1 MKLPVVREG
10 RSWLRQSLCALCL
23 AVGLPALATAESLAD
38 AWRMAL
44 ETDPALAAVQSER
57 AAAQADHTAAARL
70 RWPVLDVSGS
80 YTQLQQAPILD
91 IETPAGRL
99 QSPKIWKDDAYAM
112 GMADLSLPLWTS
124 GRISGA
130 IGAAAAGA
138 RGAAALEARSTADLK
153 LAVAEAYVG
162 VLRARRALQ
171 VAESSAASLQAHAD
185 DVQVMYDKE
194 AVAQS
199 DLLAARVALANATQ
213 QRLRAANALR
223 LANAS
228 YNRRVG
234 QPLER
239 ALELEALAAAA
250 PAVQPAQSPTQSPLT
265 SGATGT
271 ALDRMVGRALEQ
283 RAELQAASA
292 RQQGL
297 QQAVRAERALG
308 LPQVVLHAGYNHLD
322 NQILDRQDFAS
333 VGVGFQWRLFDSG
346 QIRARTAALR
356 SRARAAE
363 RQLADS
369 RSLVALEVETA
380 LLDREEAE
388 ARGAVAASV
397 VEQAEENVRIAR
409 ELYGAGLGT
418 NTQVLDAES
427 LRLGAL
433 TNRDDAAFDLLIAG
447 YRLQRALG
455 EL

>member
-1 MKLPVVREG
+1 MT
-10 RSWLRQSLCALCL
+10 QSRLHVTWALCVAGAMPML
-23 AVGLPALATAESLAD
+23 AAAESLAE

-57 AAAQADHTAAARL
+57 AAAQADHTAAARQ

-91 IETPAGRL
+91 IATPAGRL

-112 GMADLSLPLWTS
+112 GMAEVSLPLWTS

-138 RGAAALEARSTADLK
+138 RGAAALEAGSTADLK
-153 LAVAEAYVG
+153 LAVAEAYVA

-239 ALELEALAAAA
+239 SPQLEALADSA
-250 PAVQPAQSPTQSPLT
+250 PASQSLAGSSSTSTLTATASPV
-265 SGATGT
+265 GT
-271 ALDRMVGRALEQ
+271 DLDRMVGRALEQ
-283 RAELQAASA
+283 RPELLAASA

-297 QQAVRAERALG
+297 LQTVRAERALG
-308 LPQVVLHAGYNHLD
+308 WPQVVLHAGYNHLD

-409 ELYGAGLGT
+409 ELYGAGLAT
-418 NTQVLDAES
+418 NTQVLDAEA

-433 TNRDDAAFDLLIAG
+433 TNRDDAAFDRLIAG
-447 YRLQRALG
+447 FRLRRALG

>member
-1 MKLPVVREG
+1 MKLPVALKG
-10 RSWLRQSLCALCL
+10 RSWLRQSLCALCI
-23 AVGLPALATAESLAD
+23 AVGMPAVATAESLAD

-44 ETDPALAAVQSER
+44 ETDPALAAVQSEHM
-57 AAAQADHTAAARL
+57 AAQADHTAAARL

-91 IETPAGRL
+91 IATPAGRL

-124 GRISGA
+124 GRISGSIA
-130 IGAAAAGA
+130 AAAAGA

-223 LANAS
+223 LANAA

-239 ALELEALAAAA
+239 SPELEALADAA
-250 PAVQPAQSPTQSPLT
+250 PSSQNPVTPATT
-265 SGATGT
+265 AGAAGT

-380 LLDREEAE
+380 LLGREEAE

-397 VEQAEENVRIAR
+397 VEQAEENLRIAR

-418 NTQVLDAES
+418 NTQVLDAEA